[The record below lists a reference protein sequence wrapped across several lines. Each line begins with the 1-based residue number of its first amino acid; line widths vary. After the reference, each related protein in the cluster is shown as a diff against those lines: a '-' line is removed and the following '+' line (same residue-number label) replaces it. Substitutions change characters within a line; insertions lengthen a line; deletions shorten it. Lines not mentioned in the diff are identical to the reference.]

1 MALGSRVAGQ
11 INQSYA
17 SSGHGGAA
25 PASASIRL
33 PSTKVQESAWQ
44 KGLRQQQPQVQRPEP
59 EAEGPNIGPP
69 LQMADQ
75 PGPEMDPRQVEVPP
89 PQLPQALEGLRAA
102 IGQPG
107 GEQFGAQSPP
117 APVQMGLGR
126 RIYPQGGTAL
136 AQRIP
141 KVY

>member
-1 MALGSRVAGQ
+1 MA
-11 INQSYA
+11 
-17 SSGHGGAA
+17 
-25 PASASIRL
+25 
-33 PSTKVQESAWQ
+33 E
-44 KGLRQQQPQVQRPEP
+44 
-59 EAEGPNIGPP
+59 
-69 LQMADQ
+69 
-75 PGPEMDPRQVEVPP
+75 PGPEMDPRQVAVPP

-117 APVQMGLGR
+117 APVQMSLGR